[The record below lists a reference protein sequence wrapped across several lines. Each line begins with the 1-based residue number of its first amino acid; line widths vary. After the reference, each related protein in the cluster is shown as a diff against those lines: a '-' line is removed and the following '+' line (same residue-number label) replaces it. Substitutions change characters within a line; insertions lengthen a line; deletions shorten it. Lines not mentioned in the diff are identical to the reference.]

1 MLKDFLL
8 TATLDF
14 STVVRHYFC
23 QRSQLPYQ
31 IEHGVLHNL
40 KHRDDIIIL
49 DRSLPIFTILILDNT
64 DATFGQRIN
73 YIFDHGW
80 LAVDAVFES
89 ICPGALT
96 FSVSSIFANSSSA
109 TVLLSFSVGTY
120 LLVHS
125 LGIFL
130 SLTSRYTPE
139 MLLG

>member
-1 MLKDFLL
+1 M
-8 TATLDF
+8 A
-14 STVVRHYFC
+14 
-23 QRSQLPYQ
+23 
-31 IEHGVLHNL
+31 VLHNL
-40 KHRDDIIIL
+40 KHLHDTIIFA
-49 DRSLPIFTILILDNT
+49 RSHRMFTILILDNT

-73 YIFDHGW
+73 YRFDHGW

-120 LLVHS
+120 LSVHS